1 MAAKKRWS
9 EMSSRAK
16 VRIVVAGVV
25 QLALQAAALRD
36 LSRRTPQEVNGPK
49 RAWVA
54 ASFLNFG
61 GPIAYFVWGRKRAG
75 NEPRPR

>member
-9 EMSSRAK
+9 DLSKRAK
-16 VRIVVAGVV
+16 ARFVVAGCL
-25 QLALQAAALRD
+25 QIALQLAALRD
-36 LSRRTPQEVNGPK
+36 LSRRTPLEVNGPK

-61 GPIAYFVWGRKRAG
+61 GPIAYFVWGRKKK
-75 NEPRPR
+75 P